1 METKAT
7 VISTEGEYAIV
18 RADRKSACDGCHKQK
33 DGGGCAMCTILGD
46 KKALDTRAK
55 NPVGAKP
62 GDSVL
67 LATESRRVIGYAAL
81 VFLLPLVLGMLFYQ
95 VGRLLS
101 QVVLLHYLLML
112 AGFAGSFIFLWFYSK
127 TVIASRCDVVIKAV
141 LPSEGGGDQP

>member
-1 METKAT
+1 METKAI
-7 VISTEGEYAIV
+7 VISTEGEYAVV
-18 RADRKSACDGCHKQK
+18 RADRKSACDGCHKQQN
-33 DGGGCAMCTILGD
+33 GGCAMCTILGD

-67 LATESRRVIGYAAL
+67 LTTESNRVLGYAAL
-81 VFLLPLVLGMLFYQ
+81 VFLLPLALGMLLYT
-95 VGRLLS
+95 VGKLLS
-101 QVVLLHYLLML
+101 RAVWLHYLLML

-127 TVIASRCDVVIKAV
+127 TVIAARCDVVIKAV